1 MVTLR
6 KRNQVL
12 LTIIKKLDI
21 SPSVREIVEAR
32 YRALENCLN
41 ENGVAC
47 RMYPQGSFAL
57 GTVVRPIKDYLDADF
72 DLDVICE
79 VSGGKENMPPEKL
92 RNMIGKIIRN
102 SYDNIEEFDE
112 CFTIHFA
119 DIDSIGLNLDVVPAV
134 HESEAVIERIR
145 IKADD
150 NVKQL
155 VDTSIAI
162 PNCNKWMTN
171 NPLGYKEWFDKNNH
185 RFKKYNREQRKRL
198 FEKSRINAAERVALP
213 SDNELS
219 SLQIAIQIL
228 KRHRDVFFN
237 NYDPN
242 KKPISAIITTLA
254 AMAAIE
260 ADESMGPI
268 DLAGFILIRIK
279 KHSELTYIHES
290 KDYKVDWTQII
301 TKSRGK
307 WTLRNPVNPE
317 DNLMDSWNEKGGEER
332 AKLFFMWL
340 DNASNLLSNSFRM
353 NERDFVKAVREG
365 FGSDIVM
372 ASGALREF
380 SVSENLE
387 PQRVTPAKPWR
398 S

>member
-1 MVTLR
+1 
-6 KRNQVL
+6 
-12 LTIIKKLDI
+12 
-21 SPSVREIVEAR
+21 
-32 YRALENCLN
+32 
-41 ENGVAC
+41 
-47 RMYPQGSFAL
+47 
-57 GTVVRPIKDYLDADF
+57 
-72 DLDVICE
+72 
-79 VSGGKENMPPEKL
+79 
-92 RNMIGKIIRN
+92 
-102 SYDNIEEFDE
+102 
-112 CFTIHFA
+112 
-119 DIDSIGLNLDVVPAV
+119 
-134 HESEAVIERIR
+134 
-145 IKADD
+145 
-150 NVKQL
+150 
-155 VDTSIAI
+155 
-162 PNCNKWMTN
+162 
-171 NPLGYKEWFDKNNH
+171 
-185 RFKKYNREQRKRL
+185 
-198 FEKSRINAAERVALP
+198 
-213 SDNELS
+213 
-219 SLQIAIQIL
+219 
-228 KRHRDVFFN
+228 
-237 NYDPN
+237 
-242 KKPISAIITTLA
+242 
-254 AMAAIE
+254 MAAIE